1 MYGDKWYETVT
12 GELITSTDV
21 WSLKRKFGNEFVNVL
36 FERNMIVPTE
46 KPDIREIAKVNK
58 VQAIRDVM
66 DTYNLGVKEAKE
78 IVEKYFLGND

>member
-1 MYGDKWYETVT
+1 MYGDKWYETVI

-46 KPDIREIAKVNK
+46 KPDIREIAKANK

-78 IVEKYFLGND
+78 IVEKYFLGDD

>member
-12 GELITSTDV
+12 GELMTDTDV

-66 DTYNLGVKEAKE
+66 DTYNLRIKDAKE